1 MPIIFGRYWNVVYE
15 NSPEVV
21 LKDKVIMQNMR
32 ILAKNTYDKFY
43 RLTYLLNNIKA
54 VIILWQLFL

>member
-1 MPIIFGRYWNVVYE
+1 MPYE
-15 NSPEVV
+15 NSSEDV

-32 ILAKNTYDKFY
+32 IIAKNTYDKFY